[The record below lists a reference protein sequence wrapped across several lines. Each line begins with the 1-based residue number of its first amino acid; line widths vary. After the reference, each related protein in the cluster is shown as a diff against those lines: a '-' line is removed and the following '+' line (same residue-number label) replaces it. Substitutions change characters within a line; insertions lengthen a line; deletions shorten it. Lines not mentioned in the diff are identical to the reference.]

1 MLLDGNGLIYR
12 GYFALPPLTTSKG
25 ELVNAVFGFCS
36 IVLRGI
42 ADIKPDYVAVAFDL
56 QGPTFR
62 HEQYAEY
69 KATRQRMPDDLRDQ
83 FPKVREVVKALR
95 IPVYELAGYEADDV
109 IGTITVDAERR
120 GLDTTIVTGDLDMLQ
135 LVTDHTRL
143 MTTRSGVENTILYDP
158 AKIAER
164 FDLVPAQMI
173 DYKALK
179 GDPTD
184 NIPGVPGVGEK
195 TAAKLI
201 REFGTLEA
209 LYERIDEVKPDKLRD
224 KLVEH
229 RDSVFMGKDLSTI
242 VRDLPVD
249 FDLEAARLG
258 DYDRETVI
266 RLFREYEF
274 RSLIERLP
282 AMTGETAGDAAEAL
296 RGVAT
301 DGSVP
306 AARVAGAA
314 RPSGWGNA
322 RPVRPPSEGGGLQLS
337 LDFDAVARAAPDGD
351 GTAVRRR
358 PPRPRRRTSS
368 PATCRPRWPR
378 RSPTRRA
385 SRSMPVTPSPPWSR
399 GSPRSPRSGSASCW
413 TTRGPGADRRWRS
426 PSPAADGRTIA
437 VEGPD
442 DAATLRRLLDRLA
455 TPVVGH
461 EIKPFVVARIADDQD
476 AAATPVAFDTQIA
489 AYVLNAALRSQ
500 TIADVVAEQLDLIL
514 PPVAE
519 LDNASRAG
527 LEALSAIAVREPL
540 ERRLVDDGLDRLY
553 GEIELP
559 LISVLAR
566 MEATGVALDLEA
578 LDVLARE
585 FATEISRLEAEIYQD
600 VGHEFNLGSPKQLEQ
615 ILFFELNLPKG
626 KRTKTGY
633 STDASVLEDLR
644 PAHPMIDKLLEWRI
658 YTKLRSTYV
667 DALPTLMAADGRLH
681 TTFHQAVAAT
691 GRLSSSDPNL
701 QNIPIRTPLGRR
713 IRRAF
718 VAGAP
723 DLTLVAADY
732 SQIELRILAHVSGDE
747 HLRDAF
753 ARNADLHRETA
764 ALVLHKDPAEVTL
777 GERSMAKMVNFGIAY
792 GLSRLRAVGAG
803 EHPAGGGAG
812 VHQHLLRDLL
822 RDQLLHARDQGAGA
836 DPGVRDDAPRTQAAD
851 PGARGAQPDAPRGGR
866 ADGHQHADPG
876 DRRGHRQDRDD
887 PARRAAARRRLPRP
901 AAAPGPRRAA
911 ARGPARRGRPAR
923 AGPARDDGER
933 PAARRPADRRHQGR
947 RRLGV
952 DDAADPR
959 RRDRRRGGR
968 GPDEAPLAPDA
979 RLGRVDARASRGR
992 DGRARPAAAHRRRDD
1007 HRRARLV
1014 GAHRCGRTRRRR
1026 SPRPSPVGRVEGV
1039 GRRAKPSSWT
1049 CPATPR

>member
-1 MLLDGNGLIYR
+1 MERLMLLDGNGLIYR

-42 ADIKPDYVAVAFDL
+42 ADLKPDYVAVAFDL
-56 QGPTFR
+56 PGPTFR

-95 IPVYELAGYEADDV
+95 IPVYELPGYEADDV
-109 IGTITVDAERR
+109 IGTLIVEAEGR

-135 LVTDHTRL
+135 LVTDQTRL

-158 AKIAER
+158 ARVMER
-164 FDLVPAQMI
+164 FELVPGQMI

-179 GDPTD
+179 GDPSD

-195 TAAKLI
+195 TASKLI

-209 LYERIDEVKPDKLRD
+209 LYERIVDVQPDKLRD

-229 RDSVFMGKDLSTI
+229 RDQVFMGKGLSTI
-242 VRDLPVD
+242 VRDLPVSM
-249 FDLEAARLG
+249 DLEAARLG

-306 AARVAGAA
+306 AARVASSA

-322 RPVRPPSEGGGLQLS
+322 RPARPPGEGGGLQLS
-337 LDFDAVARAAPDGD
+337 LDFDVIARPVPSSPPSGDDRDGRSAERNGPPAERNAGPHGPLAEPEAPAEPGVPAESGAPADPADPAEPPDPPADLRSALAAAIGDPARIEVHAGEHIAALEPWLAAQSAVGVGLLLDD
-351 GTAVRRR
+351 
-358 PPRPRRRTSS
+358 PRPRR
-368 PATCRPRWPR
+368 
-378 RSPTRRA
+378 
-385 SRSMPVTPSPPWSR
+385 
-399 GSPRSPRSGSASCW
+399 GSPLALALAG
-413 TTRGPGADRRWRS
+413 G
-426 PSPAADGRTIA
+426 DGRTVA
-437 VEGPD
+437 AQGPD
-442 DAATLRRLLDRLA
+442 DAAALGRLLDRLA
-455 TPVVGH
+455 IPVVGH
-461 EIKPFVVARIADDQD
+461 EVKPLLVARIANDPD
-476 AAATPVAFDTQIA
+476 APPTPVAFDTQIA
-489 AYVLNAALRSQ
+489 AYVLNASLRSQ
-500 TIADVVAEQLDLIL
+500 SIADVVAEQLDLIL

-519 LDNASRAG
+519 LDSAARAG
-527 LEALSAIAVREPL
+527 LEALAALAVREPL
-540 ERRLVDDGLDRLY
+540 ERRLAEDGLGRLY
-553 GEIELP
+553 AEIEMP
-559 LISVLAR
+559 LIPVLAR
-566 MEATGVALDLEA
+566 MEATGIALDLDA
-578 LDVLARE
+578 LQILATE
-585 FATEISRLEAEIYQD
+585 FGAEISRLGAEIYVD

-615 ILFFELNLPKG
+615 VLFFELNLPKG

-644 PAHPMIDKLLEWRI
+644 PAHPMIDKLLEWRT

-667 DALPTLMAADGRLH
+667 EALPTLLAEDGRLH

-723 DLTLVAADY
+723 HLTLVAADY
-732 SQIELRILAHVSGDE
+732 SQIELRVLAHVSGDE

-753 ARNADLHRETA
+753 ARGADLHRETA
-764 ALVLHKDPAEVTL
+764 ARVLHKDPADVTV

-792 GLSRLRAVGAG
+792 GLSDFGLSSRANIPRAEAQEFIKTYFATYSGISYYMIEIKEQARRQGYVTTLLGRKRHIPELAARNPTLRAAGERMAINMPIQGTAADIVKIAMIRLDERLRAGDFKARSLLQ
-803 EHPAGGGAG
+803 
-812 VHQHLLRDLL
+812 VHDELLLEVPRDEVDRLVPLLRETMESALPLDVPLTVDIKVGDDWESMTPL
-822 RDQLLHARDQGAGA
+822 TRA
-836 DPGVRDDAPRTQAAD
+836 DAIAAEADDAPELV
-851 PGARGAQPDAPRGGR
+851 
-866 ADGHQHADPG
+866 
-876 DRRGHRQDRDD
+876 
-887 PARRAAARRRLPRP
+887 LPI
-901 AAAPGPRRAA
+901 A
-911 ARGPARRGRPAR
+911 
-923 AGPARDDGER
+923 
-933 PAARRPADRRHQGR
+933 
-947 RRLGV
+947 
-952 DDAADPR
+952 
-959 RRDRRRGGR
+959 
-968 GPDEAPLAPDA
+968 
-979 RLGRVDARASRGR
+979 
-992 DGRARPAAAHRRRDD
+992 
-1007 HRRARLV
+1007 
-1014 GAHRCGRTRRRR
+1014 
-1026 SPRPSPVGRVEGV
+1026 
-1039 GRRAKPSSWT
+1039 
-1049 CPATPR
+1049 